1 MRMGGKAGRVLIIL
15 SFVILAVA
23 AGAVIGVDL
32 VLRRDQ
38 PALAQPG
45 PGRGGEPARV
55 RSPRSLEGFYL
66 AARAA
71 EQVKDYDNAAAQAEL
86 ALRRAPDDPQAQL
99 LAFRLRLLAGK
110 VASAAELAPKLLE
123 LGPSEAL
130 PNLTLAVVAMRKGDF
145 KAAEGHVAKLG
156 DDASMGILRPIVDA
170 WIKAGQKDYAGA
182 RGRLEGARPDE
193 PSLQPLFRLYEA
205 LLDEAS
211 GDRDAAERKLR
222 QIVKLEELA
231 PPRSVLAL
239 AGVLRRAGKTAE
251 AREVLGK
258 YAAANADAV
267 VMETLL
273 RSDSLPK
280 QPTPADVIADLLV
293 EIAGAIAASRRENA
307 DDLALVFAYLALE
320 LSPGSDS
327 ARLVTADLLEALH
340 LPEKAITHLN
350 AVDAASPLQ
359 WRARM
364 RAAAALA
371 ETGKLDDAIKALQ
384 TMIGER
390 PERLDAA
397 AQLGDLLR
405 GKERYAESVKAY
417 DTAVERLR
425 KVEDRH
431 WALFYARG
439 IGLERT
445 KNWPRAEADFKR
457 ALSMLQ
463 PSDDSKRRNRAFVLN
478 YLGYS
483 WIDQGM
489 HLDEGLKLLKEA
501 VELVPDDGAITDSL
515 GWAYYRLGQYELAV
529 VLLEKAVQLKADD
542 ATIIEHLGDAYWH
555 VGRKREARFQWERAL
570 RQKPEAD
577 RIELLNKKLTDGLTP
592 ALDQPTVIR
601 PAGDAAPQ
609 DKPDEKK

>member
-1 MRMGGKAGRVLIIL
+1 V
-15 SFVILAVA
+15 
-23 AGAVIGVDL
+23 
-32 VLRRDQ
+32 
-38 PALAQPG
+38 
-45 PGRGGEPARV
+45 
-55 RSPRSLEGFYL
+55 
-66 AARAA
+66 
-71 EQVKDYDNAAAQAEL
+71 
-86 ALRRAPDDPQAQL
+86 
-99 LAFRLRLLAGK
+99 
-110 VASAAELAPKLLE
+110 LE
-123 LGPSEAL
+123 LSPTEAL
-130 PNLTLAVVAMRKGDF
+130 PNLTLAVVAIRKGDF
-145 KAAEGHVAKLG
+145 KAAESHVAKLG

-170 WIKAGQKDYAGA
+170 WIKVGQKDFAGA
-182 RGRLEGARPDE
+182 RGRMEGARPDD
-193 PSLQPLFRLYEA
+193 PSLQSLFRLYEA
-205 LLDEAS
+205 LLDEAT

-222 QIVKLEELA
+222 EVAKLDELA
-231 PPRSVLAL
+231 PPRHVLAM

-251 AREVLGK
+251 AREVLRK
-258 YAAANADAV
+258 YADANVDAV
-267 VMETLL
+267 VMDTVL

-280 QPTPADVIADLLV
+280 QPTPADMIADLLV
-293 EIAGAIAASRRENA
+293 EIAGAVAASRRENA
-307 DDLALVFAYLALE
+307 EDLALVFAHMAIE

-327 ARLVTADLLEALH
+327 PRLIAADLLEALH
-340 LPEKAITHLN
+340 LPDKAIAQLN

-371 ETGKLDDAIKALQ
+371 ETGKIDDAVKALQ

-405 GKERYAESVKAY
+405 SKERYAESVKAY

-439 IGLERT
+439 IGLERI
-445 KNWPRAEADFKR
+445 KDWPRAEADFKR
-457 ALSMLQ
+457 ALAMLQ
-463 PSDDSKRRNRAFVLN
+463 PSDDAKRRNRAFVLN

-483 WIDQGM
+483 WIDQGL

-515 GWAYYRLGQYELAV
+515 GWAHYRLGEYELAV

-577 RIELLNKKLTDGLTP
+577 RVEPLNKKLADGLTP
-592 ALDQPTVIR
+592 ALDQPTMIR
-601 PAGDAAPQ
+601 PSGDGAPQ
-609 DKPDEKK
+609 DKAGDKK